1 MRRGSSAY
9 FVYLQEVYIMSRY
22 HLYPFALVQSKDY
35 VLSPVLGV
43 LDTFHLL
50 KYLDVPGE
58 PVSSQEV
65 GEQGKPVTKRN
76 EESENERVEISP
88 VKSHICCVFWNYHL
102 CSYWTCMC
110 ILYIDYIYTYRTNTH
125 IYHLFLYIE
134 YKQFDL
140 DKVPVHVIFT

>member
-1 MRRGSSAY
+1 MRIGSSAY
-9 FVYLQEVYIMSRY
+9 FVYLKEVYIMSRY

-76 EESENERVEISP
+76 EESENEWVEISP
-88 VKSHICCVFWNYHL
+88 VKSRICCLFGTITCVHIGRACVYWLYLHLSHKHTYHI
-102 CSYWTCMC
+102 SV
-110 ILYIDYIYTYRTNTH
+110 YIH
-125 IYHLFLYIE
+125 IE

-140 DKVPVHVIFT
+140 DKVHIHVIIIFT

>member
-1 MRRGSSAY
+1 MRIGSSAY
-9 FVYLQEVYIMSRY
+9 FVYLKEVYIKSRY

-76 EESENERVEISP
+76 QESENEWVEISP
-88 VKSHICCVFWNYHL
+88 VKSHICCLFWNYYL

-110 ILYIDYIYTYRTNTH
+110 ILIICTLIAQTH
-125 IYHLFLYIE
+125 ISYIVYIYIE
-134 YKQFDL
+134 YTQFEL
-140 DKVPVHVIFT
+140 DKVHIHVIFT

>member
-1 MRRGSSAY
+1 
-9 FVYLQEVYIMSRY
+9 MSRY

-76 EESENERVEISP
+76 EESENE
-88 VKSHICCVFWNYHL
+88 
-102 CSYWTCMC
+102 
-110 ILYIDYIYTYRTNTH
+110 
-125 IYHLFLYIE
+125 
-134 YKQFDL
+134 
-140 DKVPVHVIFT
+140 

>member
-1 MRRGSSAY
+1 MYLAGWGVWPWRQSLGQRCKSSPGFNQVTNQKKKDDMSVSLELLLDAY
-9 FVYLQEVYIMSRY
+9 RELCLFCLFERSIYIKSRY

-35 VLSPVLGV
+35 ALSPVLGV

-76 EESENERVEISP
+76 EESENE
-88 VKSHICCVFWNYHL
+88 
-102 CSYWTCMC
+102 
-110 ILYIDYIYTYRTNTH
+110 
-125 IYHLFLYIE
+125 
-134 YKQFDL
+134 
-140 DKVPVHVIFT
+140 